1 MSTTQATFA
10 TARINRLIGRAL
22 AAASVLLS
30 VESGLN
36 YYNQSQYLNQPL
48 SWILVSILWATTAAF
63 TYTFWFGSASYIYL
77 RIHALYMFVLLA
89 AWPLMIREVPVDD
102 GTFYPFIWWAFDTGW
117 VAAAISFRLRWV
129 ITYFVLLIV
138 GTQGMFFMTVG
149 GSHSVTQVLT
159 DGAFTVLTNG
169 SVAVIILMLRNA
181 ANATDKAN
189 AEAIQ
194 VAVLQAKAEAESK
207 ERQRLDALIHDSV
220 LTALISAT
228 NAKTELEVQS
238 AAELASSALEKLSN
252 IENSS
257 VEGAPVFCGDLFD
270 SVIAAAKRLDPDI
283 QARKDCQTHF
293 LVEKQVS
300 VALTEAI
307 LQALQNSQLHA
318 GLKAQRELILKASN
332 NELKIVLKDNG
343 KGFRPNRVPKGRLG
357 IRNSIVGR
365 VQSVGGTAYIVSSPG
380 QGATVILEWSKQ

>member
-48 SWILVSILWATTAAF
+48 SWILIGILWATTIAF
-63 TYTFWFGSASYIYL
+63 TVTFWFGSASYLYL

-89 AWPLMIREVPVDD
+89 AWPLMIREIPVDD
-102 GTFYPFIWWAFDTGW
+102 GSFYPFIWWAFDTGW

-129 ITYFVLLIV
+129 ITYFVLLII
-138 GTQGMFFMTVG
+138 GTQGMFFLSIG
-149 GSHSVTQVLT
+149 GAHSLTQVLT
-159 DGAFTVLTNG
+159 DGSFTVLTNG

-228 NAKTELEVQS
+228 NAKTELEAKS
-238 AAELASSALEKLSN
+238 AAELANSALEKLSN
-252 IENSS
+252 LENSS

-270 SVIAAAKRLDPDI
+270 SVIAAAKRLDPEI
-283 QARKDCQTHF
+283 EARKDCQTHF
-293 LVEKQVS
+293 LVQKDVS

-332 NELKIVLKDNG
+332 SELKIVLKDNG

-365 VQSVGGTAYIVSSPG
+365 VQSVGGSVHIVSSPG
-380 QGATVILEWSKQ
+380 QGATVILEWSNK

>member
-10 TARINRLIGRAL
+10 TARIDRLIGRAL

-36 YYNQSQYLNQPL
+36 YVNQSQYLNQPL
-48 SWILVSILWATTAAF
+48 SWILVSILWVTTAAF

-89 AWPLMIREVPVDD
+89 AWPLMIREIPVDD
-102 GTFYPFIWWAFDTGW
+102 GTFYPFLWWVVDTGW

-129 ITYFVLLIV
+129 IAYFVVLVI
-138 GTQGMFFMTVG
+138 GIQGMFFMPIG

-159 DGAFTVLTNG
+159 DGLFTVLTNG

-228 NAKTELEVQS
+228 NAKTEPEAQ
-238 AAELASSALEKLSN
+238 AAADLAKSALEKLSN
-252 IENSS
+252 LENSS
-257 VEGAPVFCGDLFD
+257 VAGAPVYCGDLFD
-270 SVIAAAKRLDPDI
+270 SVIAASKRLDPELEV
-283 QARKDCQTHF
+283 RKDCQTHF
-293 LVEKQVS
+293 LVDKEVS

-318 GLKAQRELILKASN
+318 GLKAQRELILKASAN
-332 NELKIVLKDNG
+332 DLKIVLKDNG

-357 IRNSIVGR
+357 IRNSIVAR
-365 VQSVGGTAYIVSSPG
+365 VQNVGGTAYIVSSLG
-380 QGATVILEWSKQ
+380 QGATVILEWSKK